1 MGAGYSES
9 AGAHETEM
17 EQSFQKILNIFI
29 YFKLHHPMMKTPQNL
44 RIGKENKRLRIIG
57 NTGDEQWIS

>member
-29 YFKLHHPMMKTPQNL
+29 YHELHHPMMKTLQNL
-44 RIGKENKRLRIIG
+44 RMGEENKRIRIPG
-57 NTGDEQWIS
+57 NAGDE